1 MRISTKRILSI
12 GISFLLFIG
21 VIVVYFQLI
30 VPKAKELSKRRA
42 EIFAKQSAY
51 NDQKEAVDQVQKL
64 ISEIQRLKELQK
76 SVDFAMPKGP
86 DTIGALRQ
94 IDAVSKSTNA
104 TIVSLNF
111 RVLPPAIPPAKNKKV
126 SIVRPMGVVNVNVS
140 VKGFY
145 DNLKQFLK
153 LLEKNIRVANVKTY
167 RFTPGLGK
175 DAGSNDTLEIAVDMF
190 YQTEQ

>member
-12 GISFLLFIG
+12 GISLLLFIG
-21 VIVVYFQLI
+21 VIVVYFQFI
-30 VPKAKELSKRRA
+30 VPKAKELSKRRS

-51 NDQKEAVDQVQKL
+51 DDQKGAVDQVQKL
-64 ISEIQRLKELQK
+64 IAQVQGLKELQK
-76 SVDFAMPKGP
+76 SVNFAMPQGP

-94 IDAVSKSTNA
+94 IDAISKSTNA
-104 TIVSLNF
+104 TIVGLNF
-111 RVLPPAIPPAKNKKV
+111 RILPAAVPTAKNKKV
-126 SIVRPMGVVNVNVS
+126 SIVRPMGVLNVNVS

-175 DAGSNDTLEIAVDMF
+175 DSGSNDSLEVTVDMY
-190 YQTEQ
+190 YQAQP